1 MWENQRQGILTP
13 AASCGEIDWKS
24 SIQITIGRRANV
36 SDSDLIQGLEEL
48 FRETGQAHHQ
58 AFLSTDGADP
68 ELPIWYAA
76 YLMDRIGELQK
87 VEFTKSEL
95 VYLLVLVSKEQAVKD
110 PGADWTEY
118 YARFF
123 AERCG

>member
-1 MWENQRQGILTP
+1 M
-13 AASCGEIDWKS
+13 
-24 SIQITIGRRANV
+24 

-68 ELPIWYAA
+68 EWPIWYAA

-118 YARFF
+118 YARLTNGRTTRSRFHRP
-123 AERCG
+123 AGRLGDASIHSPPRKPAR